1 MSLEKQI
8 ETLTAAVTAL
18 TEVTNNLL
26 SVRVDAIETVKNS
39 AAPAAK
45 KAEPK
50 AAAKAEPKTEPAA
63 EAPAPAADDSAY
75 AEAKKL
81 VGEYTT
87 GSDRPEEVDAR
98 KQKVKG
104 LLRHE
109 KLVKPD
115 LAEPEKFSVTDV
127 QEAQIPVLIKNLKAL
142 IERGDI
148 TTPPTDDDLV

>member
-45 KAEPK
+45 KTEPK
-50 AAAKAEPKTEPAA
+50 AAAKAEPKPEPAA
-63 EAPAPAADDSAY
+63 EAPAADDSAY